1 MIVSQLC
8 DFAGT
13 RRALKY
19 IKKKEG
25 YMSVRD
31 SMAKRWA
38 AALLAALLT
47 CGNMPVCAEE
57 LLVEPGQIE
66 EFAEDEIT
74 EEIFEEEPIAGEYP
88 AGDSE
93 AADISYAEESVD
105 ISYAE
110 DTAAILYTEE
120 PVEEP
125 SGELVGEEDEQL
137 VEDAQLFPEELNS
150 AGAGLVPAESPD
162 EFLPE
167 EEVTEQEILPPEEPE
182 GELIVEEEETK
193 EGVRYIKGRPLTDE
207 ERAEQMAPLQGLSE
221 LPEVPMD
228 FSGENLSEGT
238 LPRAG
243 AVASYDA
250 RQEGLV
256 TEVKDQG
263 TYQDCWAYALASQL
277 ETSLLYQEGVSYDLS
292 EEHLAYFCFN
302 RQNDRLN
309 NTPQDHN
316 SSSLGTHG
324 GGNTTIGA
332 LHLSTLSGMAL
343 ESVYPGGSAPL
354 DPSAAYDTAAFM
366 QNAAVFSNNKS
377 YSKAARVNRIK
388 TMITAYKSATGLI
401 AFSQTAYGDM
411 GNYYNPDTAAFCNPK
426 EGGVN
431 HAITI
436 VGWDDSYSK
445 NNFMEACGVKA
456 NGAWIV
462 KNSWGK
468 SWGDEGYFYISY
480 EDMSLSNIVCASAKS
495 STTYNNNYFYD
506 GASGLGTYYVDKG
519 ACIAAVFKANAG
531 EGMAETLG
539 EIVTGATTDGAS
551 FSAQVYLG
559 LTDLTDPTS
568 GVPAY
573 ETEVPIKQNYIGI
586 QTNPVPEV
594 EIAPDTYYSV
604 VLTNTSGKR
613 ISYYFESSIA
623 YEWCSFIAGTAPGQ
637 TFYGSGGSFTDMSE
651 SGVSP
656 RIKAHT
662 RTNVY
667 APSMSIGETTVKL
680 IRGQK
685 YTIPVSASPEVY
697 NDPGFSVTVDDADIV
712 SAKGTVITA
721 ERPGMTTVTVS
732 CRRAPNLTQKITFIV
747 IPQAP
752 GGFSASM
759 IAYNK
764 VSLSWQSVPYCDGY
778 AVFRE
783 EAGGTSRCR
792 GHLVGA
798 KTNRHTD
805 GENRSTGAY
814 LKPGVRYKY
823 YIKAYVMI
831 DGTRYY
837 GGRSAIKEVVPQLAK
852 ETDVARTFTGKYNT
866 VTYNKI
872 AGADGYRIYRRM
884 NGGAWSLRYTRT
896 SNTPAVYKD
905 SKNLLYL
912 TTYQY
917 KVVPYRLIEGVYYY
931 GPYAVGNSVFT
942 CPDTTR
948 LSSVTKTSNGFK
960 LRWNKQLKSSGYYV
974 YRKEGNGAF
983 VKIATI
989 ANPGRDYMI
998 DSKALKNKSYRYY
1011 VVSYKKQLY
1020 GKLVLGK
1027 YLQSSIV
1034 KR

>member
-1 MIVSQLC
+1 
-8 DFAGT
+8 
-13 RRALKY
+13 
-19 IKKKEG
+19 
-25 YMSVRD
+25 MSVRD
-31 SMAKRWA
+31 SLAKRWA
-38 AALLAALLT
+38 AALLVAVLT

-57 LLVEPGQIE
+57 LLVDSGQIE
-66 EFAEDEIT
+66 EYAEDEIT
-74 EEIFEEEPIAGEYP
+74 EEIFEEEPLADEWT
-88 AGDSE
+88 AGDGE
-93 AADISYAEESVD
+93 AADISYAEGPAD

-110 DTAAILYTEE
+110 NTADISYAEE
-120 PVEEP
+120 LAEE
-125 SGELVGEEDEQL
+125 SAEELVEEEDEQL
-137 VEDAQLFPEELNS
+137 FEDAQLFPDELSS

-162 EFLPE
+162 EFLSE
-167 EEVTEQEILPPEEPE
+167 EDFSEQEALSSEEPE
-182 GELIVEEEETK
+182 GELNVEEEETK

-238 LPRAG
+238 LPRVG
-243 AVASYDA
+243 AAASYDA
-250 RQEGLV
+250 RKEGLV
-256 TEVKDQG
+256 TEVKNQG

-277 ETSLLYQEGVSYDLS
+277 ETSLLYQEGASYDLS

-309 NTPQDHN
+309 NTPQDYN
-316 SSSLGTHG
+316 SSSLGIHG

-343 ESVYPGGSAPL
+343 EAVYPAGSAPI

-366 QNAAVFSNNKS
+366 QNAAIFSNNKT
-377 YSKAARVNRIK
+377 YTKAARVNRIK
-388 TMITAYKSATGLI
+388 TMISVYKSATGLI
-401 AFSQTAYGDM
+401 AFSQTAYGNM
-411 GNYYNPDTAAFCNPK
+411 GNYYNPDTAAFCNPD

-445 NNFMEACGVKA
+445 NNFMEACGVTSD
-456 NGAWIV
+456 GAWIV

-495 STTYNNNYFYD
+495 SPVYTNNYFYD
-506 GASGLGTYYVDKG
+506 GASGLGTYYVDDG

-551 FSAQVYLG
+551 LSAQVYLG

-573 ETEVPIKQNYIGI
+573 DDDGIPIKQTYIGI
-586 QTNPVPEV
+586 QTNAVPEV

-613 ISYYFESSIA
+613 ISYYFESSVA
-623 YEWCSFIAGTAPGQ
+623 YGWSSFIAGTAPGQ
-637 TFYGSGGSFTDMSE
+637 TFYGSGGSFTDLSE

-662 RTNVY
+662 RTNDY

-680 IRGQK
+680 VQGEE
-685 YTIPVSASPEVY
+685 YTIPVSASPELY
-697 NDPGFSVTVDDADIV
+697 NDPGFTVTVGDDSIV
-712 SAKGTVITA
+712 SANGTVITA
-721 ERPGMTTVTVS
+721 DHPGMTTATVS
-732 CRRAPNLTQKITFIV
+732 CRRAPNLTRQITFIV
-747 IPQAP
+747 IPKAP

-759 IAYNK
+759 LAYNK
-764 VSLSWQSVPYCDGY
+764 VSLSWQSVPDCDGY
-778 AVFRE
+778 AVYRI
-783 EAGGTSRCR
+783 EAGSTSKCR
-792 GHLVGA
+792 GHVAGA
-798 KTNRHTD
+798 EKIRHTD
-805 GENRSTGAY
+805 VENPSTGAY

-823 YIKAYVMI
+823 YIRAYVMI
-831 DGTRYY
+831 EGTRYY
-837 GGRSAIKEVVPQLAK
+837 SAQSAIKEVVPQLAK

-866 VTYNKI
+866 VKYNKI

-905 SKNLLYL
+905 STNLLFL
-912 TTYQY
+912 TKYQY
-917 KVVPYRLIEGVYYY
+917 KVVPYRLIEGVYYN
-931 GPYAVGNSVFT
+931 GPYTVGNSVYT

-948 LSSVTKTSNGFK
+948 LSSVTAMSNGFK
-960 LRWNKQLKSSGYYV
+960 LRWNKQLSCSGYYV

-989 ANPGRDYMI
+989 TNPGRDYLI

-1020 GKLVLGK
+1020 GELVLGK